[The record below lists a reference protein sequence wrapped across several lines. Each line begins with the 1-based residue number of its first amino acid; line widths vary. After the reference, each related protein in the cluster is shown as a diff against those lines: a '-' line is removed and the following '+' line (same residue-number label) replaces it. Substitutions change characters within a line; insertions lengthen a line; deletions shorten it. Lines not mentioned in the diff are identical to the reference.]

1 MQNDKINF
9 IFPGMLLFSCPVAWK
24 QQTWREK
31 KGREKKMQPKLLQWI
46 TFQYYVNENWPTL
59 QGFPPFIALFGFL
72 HIQITDA
79 SLLIKFNNPK

>member
-31 KGREKKMQPKLLQWI
+31 KGREKKMQPKLLQ
-46 TFQYYVNENWPTL
+46 
-59 QGFPPFIALFGFL
+59 
-72 HIQITDA
+72 
-79 SLLIKFNNPK
+79 